1 MKKIFMMIALLAV
14 PFAMQAQTKFHDV
27 EANEAQGKVKS
38 ITTSMMGMTQTIN
51 FSEDGKIT
59 SGSIS
64 DAKYDADGFIQSAKI
79 EMMGQS
85 TEVKYL
91 WEDGRLK
98 GQVIN
103 MMGQEMK
110 MIHNYDDKG
119 VVTSDSIDMGGQ
131 VMDSPF
137 TDYQFD
143 DHGNWTSRKT
153 SMMGQ
158 DMVTTRTFEYYE

>member
-1 MKKIFMMIALLAV
+1 MKKIFMMIALLAI
-14 PFAMQAQTKFHDV
+14 PFAMQAQSKFHDV

-38 ITTSMMGMTQTIN
+38 ITTTMMGMTQTIN

-79 EMMGQS
+79 DMMGQS
-85 TEVKYL
+85 TEIKYL
-91 WEDGRLK
+91 WENGKLK
-98 GQVIN
+98 GQVISV
-103 MMGQEMK
+103 MGQELK
-110 MIHNYDDKG
+110 MTYKYDEKG
-119 VVTSDSIDMGGQ
+119 IVISQNVDMGGQ
-131 VMDSPF
+131 VMDSPY

-143 DHGNWTSRKT
+143 DQGNWTSRKT